1 MKKILKVILII
12 CIIFLGF
19 IIYAANSMTDNPVLR
34 MMIIGFA
41 IGILLI
47 LGTIY
52 ILPIILLRKKAQ
64 RDLKMTKLSK
74 EDIIK
79 NKTLYREIL
88 KEYSPAILSY
98 IDNMEYNHEITIIS
112 VLLNLK
118 LKGLIKE
125 NENGIVKI
133 EDYKN
138 VELDNIEKLIFNNI
152 KYGKVIVEKEKLKD
166 VVIEESSKKKVVE
179 ANLNNKELLLS
190 KAKKI
195 VILFVILFVA
205 LILSIQMWSILTIF
219 LFMIVTSY
227 PILAII
233 YLISYN
239 VQLNKNPIFRTENGR
254 EINRKLEGLKNF
266 IREYS
271 MLDSK
276 MDQEVYIWE
285 EFLIYSVIFEQNQII
300 RKQYS
305 KYF

>member
-34 MMIIGFA
+34 MMIIGFE

-79 NKTLYREIL
+79 NETLYRGIL

-118 LKGLIKE
+118 LKGIIKE